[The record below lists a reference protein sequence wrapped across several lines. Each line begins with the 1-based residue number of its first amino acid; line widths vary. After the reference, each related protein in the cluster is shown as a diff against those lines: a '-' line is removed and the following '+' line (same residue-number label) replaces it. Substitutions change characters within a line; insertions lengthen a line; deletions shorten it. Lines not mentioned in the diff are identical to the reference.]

1 MTTTDGASSP
11 SARLN
16 TPETSPD
23 TQQSET
29 SQVVHTLAEIN
40 RNMNKMSMYSTTFG
54 NNRRTNIVLFNN
66 QTLKNRGEAQT
77 NAVDRFFLRPQPT
90 VMTTII
96 KATMGGRNHIKPA
109 KLQGVKSAMLT
120 MTA

>member
-1 MTTTDGASSP
+1 MATTHGASSP

-40 RNMNKMSMYSTTFG
+40 RNMNKMSMYSTTIG

-66 QTLKNRGEAQT
+66 QTFKNRGEAQT
-77 NAVDRFFLRPQPT
+77 NAVDRFLLLPPPT
-90 VMTTII
+90 VMTTNQ
-96 KATMGGRNHIKPA
+96 RC
-109 KLQGVKSAMLT
+109 
-120 MTA
+120 

>member
-1 MTTTDGASSP
+1 MCRAYNKLMQNVYNAEYLFKETMTTTDGASSP

-40 RNMNKMSMYSTTFG
+40 RNMNKMS
-54 NNRRTNIVLFNN
+54 NVLDDIW
-66 QTLKNRGEAQT
+66 QQSQDKHS
-77 NAVDRFFLRPQPT
+77 P
-90 VMTTII
+90 
-96 KATMGGRNHIKPA
+96 
-109 KLQGVKSAMLT
+109 LQ
-120 MTA
+120 

>member
-1 MTTTDGASSP
+1 MATTHGASSP

-40 RNMNKMSMYSTTFG
+40 RNMNKMS

-77 NAVDRFFLRPQPT
+77 NAVDRFLLRPQPT

-96 KATMGGRNHIKPA
+96 KATMEGRNHIKPP
-109 KLQGVKSAMLT
+109 KLQGVKSAMMR